1 MHGIHAARRS
11 NLRRRPRRPRIE
23 LAEHTR
29 GKIRAMVSR
38 SSSNEER
45 MPVPPQ
51 QDSVAASEVS
61 LYRNVLKIKEEHSL
75 ENLGISFYDAETTIQ
90 WSYNADT
97 YFHAASTMK
106 LAVLLGVFRQV
117 DRGELSLDSPVHV
130 RNRFTSIVNQEPY
143 MLDLGRDAD
152 PDVYGHLGKTLTVRE
167 LAYWMI
173 TKSSNLATNLLVDV
187 IGIQTVQLALD
198 ELDIDGVRVLRGV
211 EDQRAFE
218 AKLNNEVTANGLL
231 KMLRLIADGKA
242 YSQQACDD
250 MLEIL
255 LDQQYRSGIPAGL
268 PKAARVAHKT
278 GNISTVHHDAGIVY
292 LEGRKPYVLVILTQF
307 APDQGRGT
315 AVADV
320 SRDIFNTLAGS
331 VYE

>member
-1 MHGIHAARRS
+1 MSKAHHA
-11 NLRRRPRRPRIE
+11 
-23 LAEHTR
+23 
-29 GKIRAMVSR
+29 
-38 SSSNEER
+38 EER
-45 MPVPPQ
+45 LPIPPAK
-51 QDSVAASEVS
+51 DSVAASEVS
-61 LYRNVLKIKEEHSL
+61 LYRNVLKMKQDHHL
-75 ENLGISFYDAETTIQ
+75 VDLGISFYDAETTIQ
-90 WSYNADT
+90 WSYNADH

-106 LAVLLGVFRQV
+106 LAVLLGVFREIA
-117 DRGELSLDSPVHV
+117 RGELALTAEVHV
-130 RNRFTSIVNQEPY
+130 RNRFTSIVNQEPF
-143 MLDLGRDAD
+143 MLDLARDAD
-152 PDVYGHLGKTLTVRE
+152 PNVYGQLGKTMTVRD

-198 ELDIDGVRVLRGV
+198 ELEIDGVRVLRGV
-211 EDQRAFE
+211 EDQRAF
-218 AKLNNEVTANGLL
+218 AAGLNNEVTANGLL
-231 KMLRLIADGKA
+231 KLLRLIADGKA
-242 YSQQACDD
+242 YSKAVCDE
-250 MLEIL
+250 MLEIM

-292 LEGRKPYVLVILTQF
+292 LENRKPYVLVILTQF
-307 APDQGRGT
+307 EPEQGRGT

>member
-1 MHGIHAARRS
+1 MS
-11 NLRRRPRRPRIE
+11 VKVE
-23 LAEHTR
+23 
-29 GKIRAMVSR
+29 KVSA
-38 SSSNEER
+38 SSA
-45 MPVPPQ
+45 PQ
-51 QDSVAASEVS
+51 PDSVAGAEVS
-61 LYRNVLKIKEEHSL
+61 LYRSVQRIRQEHGL
-75 ENLGISFYDAETTIQ
+75 ESLGISFYDAETTIQ
-90 WSYNADT
+90 WAYNADQ

-117 DRGELSLDSPVHV
+117 DRGELALDAPVHV
-130 RNRFTSIVNQEPY
+130 RNRFTSIVNQEPF

-152 PDVYGHLGKTLTVRE
+152 PDVYGHLGRTLTVRE

-187 IGIQTVQLALD
+187 VAIQTIQQALD
-198 ELDIDGVRVLRGV
+198 ELEIDGVKVLRGV
-211 EDQRAFE
+211 EDQAAFD
-218 AKLNNEVTANGLL
+218 AGLNNEVTANGLL
-231 KMLRLIADGKA
+231 KLLRLIADGKA
-242 YSQQACDD
+242 YSQKSCDE
-250 MLEIL
+250 MLKIM

-307 APDQGRGT
+307 SADAGRGS

-331 VYE
+331 NHESQP

>member
-1 MHGIHAARRS
+1 
-11 NLRRRPRRPRIE
+11 
-23 LAEHTR
+23 
-29 GKIRAMVSR
+29 
-38 SSSNEER
+38 
-45 MPVPPQ
+45 
-51 QDSVAASEVS
+51 
-61 LYRNVLKIKEEHSL
+61 
-75 ENLGISFYDAETTIQ
+75 
-90 WSYNADT
+90 
-97 YFHAASTMK
+97 
-106 LAVLLGVFRQV
+106 
-117 DRGELSLDSPVHV
+117 
-130 RNRFTSIVNQEPY
+130 

-152 PDVYGHLGKTLTVRE
+152 PDVYGHLGKTMSVKE

-187 IGIQTVQLALD
+187 IGIRTIQLALD
-198 ELDIDGVRVLRGV
+198 ELEIDGVRVLRGV

-218 AKLNNEVTANGLL
+218 AGLNNEVTAHGLL

-242 YSQQACDD
+242 YSQNACDE

-292 LEGRKPYVLVILTQF
+292 LDGRKPYVLVILTQF
-307 APDQGRGT
+307 EPEQGRGT

-320 SRDIFNTLAGS
+320 SRDIFHTLAGS
-331 VYE
+331 ANE

>member
-1 MHGIHAARRS
+1 
-11 NLRRRPRRPRIE
+11 
-23 LAEHTR
+23 
-29 GKIRAMVSR
+29 MVAKAQHK
-38 SSSNEER
+38 EER
-45 MPVPPQ
+45 IPIPPEK
-51 QDSVAASEVS
+51 DSVAASEVS
-61 LYRNVLKIKEEHSL
+61 LYRNLLKIKRDHEL
-75 ENLGISFYDAETTIQ
+75 ENLGIAFYDAETTVQ
-90 WSYNADT
+90 WSYNADH

-106 LAVLLGVFRQV
+106 LAVLLGVFREV
-117 DRGELSLDSPVHV
+117 DRGELALDAPVHV
-130 RNRFTSIVNQEPY
+130 RNRFTSIVNQEPF

-187 IGIQTVQLALD
+187 IGINTVQLALD
-198 ELDIDGVRVLRGV
+198 ELEIDGVRVLRGV
-211 EDQRAFE
+211 EDQRAF
-218 AKLNNEVTANGLL
+218 AAGLNNEVTAHGLL
-231 KMLRLIADGKA
+231 KLLRLIADGKA
-242 YSQQACDD
+242 YSQKSCDE
-250 MLEIL
+250 MLDIM

-292 LEGRKPYVLVILTQF
+292 LDGRKPYVLVILTQF
-307 APDQGRGT
+307 TPEQGRGT

-320 SRDIFNTLAGS
+320 SRDIFNTIAGS

>member
-1 MHGIHAARRS
+1 
-11 NLRRRPRRPRIE
+11 
-23 LAEHTR
+23 
-29 GKIRAMVSR
+29 MVSKAQQ
-38 SSSNEER
+38 SEER
-45 MPVPPQ
+45 LPIPPAK
-51 QDSVAASEVS
+51 DSVAASEVS
-61 LYRNVLKIKEEHSL
+61 LYRNVLKMKQDHHL
-75 ENLGISFYDAETTIQ
+75 VDLGISFYDAETTIQ
-90 WSYNADT
+90 WSYNADH

-106 LAVLLGVFRQV
+106 LAVLLGVFREV
-117 DRGELSLDSPVHV
+117 ARGELALDAEVHV
-130 RNRFTSIVNQEPY
+130 RNRFTSIVNQEPF
-143 MLDLGRDAD
+143 MLDLARDAD
-152 PDVYGHLGKTLTVRE
+152 PNVYGQLGKTMTVRD

-211 EDQRAFE
+211 EDQRAF
-218 AKLNNEVTANGLL
+218 AAGLNNEVTANGLL
-231 KMLRLIADGKA
+231 KLLRLIADGKA
-242 YSQQACDD
+242 YSQAVCDEMLD
-250 MLEIL
+250 IMLE
-255 LDQQYRSGIPAGL
+255 QQYRSGIPAGL

-292 LEGRKPYVLVILTQF
+292 LENRKPYVLVILTQF
-307 APDQGRGT
+307 EPEQGRGT

>member
-1 MHGIHAARRS
+1 MQ
-11 NLRRRPRRPRIE
+11 RIE
-23 LAEHTR
+23 LATVAR
-29 GKIRAMVSR
+29 SKIRAMPAK
-38 SSSNEER
+38 SSQKEER
-45 MPVPPQ
+45 LPMPPAK
-51 QDSVAASEVS
+51 DSVAASEVS
-61 LYRNVLKIKEEHSL
+61 LYRNVLKIRQDHGL
-75 ENLGISFYDAETTIQ
+75 VDLGISFYDAETTIQ
-90 WSYNADT
+90 WSYNADH

-117 DRGELSLDSPVHV
+117 DRGELSLESPVHV
-130 RNRFTSIVNQEPY
+130 RNRFTSIVNQEPF

-187 IGIQTVQLALD
+187 IGIHTVQLALD

-242 YSQQACDD
+242 YSQKACDD

-307 APDQGRGT
+307 EAEQGRGT
-315 AVADV
+315 AVANV
-320 SRDIFNTLAGS
+320 SRDIFTTLAGIDD
-331 VYE
+331 E

>member
-1 MHGIHAARRS
+1 MAS
-11 NLRRRPRRPRIE
+11 K
-23 LAEHTR
+23 AEH
-29 GKIRAMVSR
+29 S
-38 SSSNEER
+38 EER
-45 MPVPPQ
+45 LPIPPAK
-51 QDSVAASEVS
+51 DSVAASEVS
-61 LYRNVLKIKEEHSL
+61 LYRNVLKIKQDHNL
-75 ENLGISFYDAETTIQ
+75 VDLGISFYDAETTIQ
-90 WSYNADT
+90 WSYNADH

-106 LAVLLGVFRQV
+106 LAVLLGVYRQV
-117 DRGELSLDSPVHV
+117 DRNELVVDAPVHV
-130 RNRFTSIVNQEPY
+130 RNRFTSIVNQEPF

-152 PDVYGHLGKTLTVRE
+152 PNVYGHLGRTMTIRE

-187 IGIQTVQLALD
+187 IGIHTVQAALD

-211 EDQRAFE
+211 EDQRAFH
-218 AKLNNEVTANGLL
+218 AGLNNEVTANGLL
-231 KMLRLIADGKA
+231 KLLRLIAEGKA
-242 YSQQACDD
+242 YSQNVCDQ
-250 MLEIL
+250 MLEIM

-278 GNISTVHHDAGIVY
+278 GNISTVHHDAGIVF
-292 LEGRKPYVLVILTQF
+292 LDGRKPYVLVILTQF
-307 APDQGRGT
+307 QPEHGRGT

>member
-1 MHGIHAARRS
+1 MVTRS
-11 NLRRRPRRPRIE
+11 RE
-23 LAEHTR
+23 
-29 GKIRAMVSR
+29 S
-38 SSSNEER
+38 EER
-45 MPVPPQ
+45 LPIPPA

-61 LYRNVLKIKEEHSL
+61 LYRNLLKIKRDHTL
-75 ENLGISFYDAETTIQ
+75 ENLGIAFYDAETTVQ
-90 WSYNADT
+90 WSYNADH

-117 DRGELSLDSPVHV
+117 ERGELALDAQVHV

-152 PDVYGHLGKTLTVRE
+152 PDVYGHLGKTLSVKE

-187 IGIQTVQLALD
+187 IGIHTIQLALD
-198 ELDIDGVRVLRGV
+198 ELEIDGVRVLRGV
-211 EDQRAFE
+211 EDQRAFQ
-218 AKLNNEVTANGLL
+218 AGLNNEVTAHGLL
-231 KMLRLIADGKA
+231 KLLRLIADGKA
-242 YSQQACDD
+242 YSQKACDE

-292 LEGRKPYVLVILTQF
+292 LDGRKPYVLVILTQF
-307 APDQGRGT
+307 TPEQGRGT
-315 AVADV
+315 AVAEV

>member
-1 MHGIHAARRS
+1 
-11 NLRRRPRRPRIE
+11 
-23 LAEHTR
+23 
-29 GKIRAMVSR
+29 MVAKAPLQKL
-38 SSSNEER
+38 
-45 MPVPPQ
+45 PVPPP
-51 QDSVAASEVS
+51 QDSVASAEVS
-61 LYRNVLKIKEEHSL
+61 LYRNVLRIREEHSL
-75 ENLGISFYDAETTIQ
+75 EDLGISFYDAESTIQ

-117 DRGELSLDSPVHV
+117 DRDEISLEAPVHV
-130 RNRFTSIVNQEPY
+130 RNRFTSIVNQEPF

-167 LAYWMI
+167 LSYWMI

-187 IGIQTVQLALD
+187 VGIPTIQSALD
-198 ELDIDGVRVLRGV
+198 ELEIDGIKVLRGV
-211 EDQRAFE
+211 EDEAAFE
-218 AKLNNEVTANGLL
+218 AGLNNEVTANGLL
-231 KMLRLIADGKA
+231 KLLRLIADGKA
-242 YSQQACDD
+242 YSQRACEE
-250 MLEIL
+250 MLKIL

-292 LEGRKPYVLVILTQF
+292 LDGREPYVLVILTQF
-307 APDQGRGT
+307 TPEQGRGT

-320 SRDIFNTLAGS
+320 SRDIFNTLAG
-331 VYE
+331 VTYE

>member
-1 MHGIHAARRS
+1 
-11 NLRRRPRRPRIE
+11 
-23 LAEHTR
+23 
-29 GKIRAMVSR
+29 
-38 SSSNEER
+38 
-45 MPVPPQ
+45 MPIAPAK
-51 QDSVAASEVS
+51 DSVAASEVS
-61 LYRNVLKIKEEHSL
+61 LYRNVLKIKQDHGL
-75 ENLGISFYDAETTIQ
+75 VDLGISFYDAETTIQ
-90 WSYNADT
+90 WAYNADQ

-117 DRGELSLDSPVHV
+117 DRGELGLDSPVHV

-143 MLDLGRDAD
+143 MLDLARDAD
-152 PDVYGHLGKTLTVRE
+152 PNVYGHLGKTLTVRE

-173 TKSSNLATNLLVDV
+173 TKSSNLATNLLIDV
-187 IGIQTVQLALD
+187 IGIQTVHLALD

-242 YSQQACDD
+242 YSQKACDD
-250 MLEIL
+250 MLEIM

-307 APDQGRGT
+307 EAEQGRGT

-320 SRDIFNTLAGS
+320 SRDIFSTLAGID
-331 VYE
+331 YE